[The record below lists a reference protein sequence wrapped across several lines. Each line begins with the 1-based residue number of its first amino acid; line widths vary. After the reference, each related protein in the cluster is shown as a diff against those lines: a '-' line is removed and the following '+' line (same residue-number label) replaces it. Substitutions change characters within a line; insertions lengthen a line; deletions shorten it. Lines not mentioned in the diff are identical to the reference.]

1 MPGSAGAGGRRCRE
15 AQPGPRR
22 HADGPAGFIS
32 WRNSEA
38 RGEEKLV
45 SFTVTENFR
54 FPGSTGRTGSSCC
67 RGGSGESWWL
77 AGRLSRGLVW
87 RRLPA
92 RGVCCG
98 AVTGHV
104 PGHVPGT
111 PTWVPAR
118 EGGSRSPTR
127 LTAPRTPAGKQ
138 TPCSDRKGSELL
150 TPTVRGVT
158 QTALR
163 VAHSPHHEE
172 SLVQRDGCEVED
184 RGEHGLPRGEGR
196 RGEESGRQPRRPST
210 LHRLHTA
217 APAAVPL
224 PAWWR

>member
-1 MPGSAGAGGRRCRE
+1 MLCGWSPGSDHTGGAGQRVPGSAGAGGRRCRE

-138 TPCSDRKGSELL
+138 TPCSDRKGVRAPDADRARSHPDGAARGSL
-150 TPTVRGVT
+150 TP
-158 QTALR
+158 
-163 VAHSPHHEE
+163 P
-172 SLVQRDGCEVED
+172 
-184 RGEHGLPRGEGR
+184 
-196 RGEESGRQPRRPST
+196 
-210 LHRLHTA
+210 
-217 APAAVPL
+217 
-224 PAWWR
+224 

>member
-1 MPGSAGAGGRRCRE
+1 MLCGWSPGSDHTGGAGQRVPGSAGAGGRRCRE

-45 SFTVTENFR
+45 SFTVTENSR

-111 PTWVPAR
+111 STWVPAR
-118 EGGSRSPTR
+118 EGGVTVAHPPHRALDARRETDALLRSQGVR
-127 LTAPRTPAGKQ
+127 APDA
-138 TPCSDRKGSELL
+138 DRARSHPDGAARGSL
-150 TPTVRGVT
+150 TP
-158 QTALR
+158 
-163 VAHSPHHEE
+163 P
-172 SLVQRDGCEVED
+172 
-184 RGEHGLPRGEGR
+184 
-196 RGEESGRQPRRPST
+196 
-210 LHRLHTA
+210 
-217 APAAVPL
+217 
-224 PAWWR
+224 